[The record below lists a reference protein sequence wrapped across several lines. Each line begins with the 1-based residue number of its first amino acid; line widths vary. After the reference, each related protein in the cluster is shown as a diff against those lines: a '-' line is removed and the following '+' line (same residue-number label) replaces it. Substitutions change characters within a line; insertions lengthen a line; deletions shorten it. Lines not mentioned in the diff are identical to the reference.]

1 MPLGHMGLNVG
12 DLSRAK
18 AYYDALLP
26 LLDYEPFFAAED
38 QFAYRPAD
46 GKPGTYLFFYPALEG
61 GAYSRHR
68 TGLQHLAFAVR
79 TREAV
84 RAAVAKAVELGSE
97 VVHEPREWP
106 EYPPPYY
113 AGFWLSPE
121 GFMIEAVCHKEA

>member
-12 DLSRAK
+12 DLGRAK
-18 AYYDALLP
+18 TYYDALLP
-26 LLDYEPFFAAED
+26 LLDYESFFAAED
-38 QFAYRPAD
+38 QFAYRPA
-46 GKPGTYLFFYPALEG
+46 GGRPGTYLFFYPALED

-84 RAAVAKAVELGSE
+84 RAAAAKAVELGSE

-113 AGFWLSPE
+113 AGFWVDPQ